1 MLGRKELFKNT
12 LRKAAHAWRKII
24 ELRLNGEVVDH
35 FLSFAF
41 GFQFFFLTRSQ
52 FVSRCI
58 FYLSCFYNHV
68 CCILAEEEAYILRF
82 YVDEPAFIDLHWV

>member
-41 GFQFFFLTRSQ
+41 GFQFFFSDKKPICFQMHFL
-52 FVSRCI
+52 FVM
-58 FYLSCFYNHV
+58 L
-68 CCILAEEEAYILRF
+68 L
-82 YVDEPAFIDLHWV
+82 